1 MNLLI
6 TFLLIIVGLFVLVVL
21 GILLWMANFCI
32 QATGLLVEAKAIG
45 CKVGYGD
52 FLRMYFKKLNRR
64 FIVENL
70 KVLVRAG
77 VPVECEM
84 LEDHIQAGGNLTRVV
99 SASVSAIKAG
109 LPLSFQQIAAIDL
122 AGRDVMAAVDS
133 HVKPVVLVCPQP
145 VGREK
150 PHGIEAVAKD
160 GVKLI
165 VIANITVR
173 TRLDK
178 LVGGAGADTVIARV
192 GEGIV
197 SAIGRAESHRDIL
210 ADPSIITREIL
221 SKKLDENLQYEIVS
235 VDISE
240 LQVGENVNAR
250 LRSEQ
255 AAADKRIAQAKA
267 AQRHANA
274 RAAKQEMVSVT
285 MEMRGQVESSKA
297 AIPASMASALNTGRM
312 GNSVPVL
319 PLEPFNTKWQ

>member
-1 MNLLI
+1 MLFLEILGGLI
-6 TFLLIIVGLFVLVVL
+6 ALVFL
-21 GILLWMANFCI
+21 GIVVWLAFFCI
-32 QATGLLVEAKAIG
+32 KATGLLVEARAIG
-45 CKVGYGD
+45 CQVGYGD
-52 FLRMYFKKLNRR
+52 FLRMRFKKLDRR

-77 VPVECEM
+77 VPVECVK

-99 SASVSAIKAG
+99 SATVSAIKAG
-109 LPLSFQQIAAIDL
+109 LPLTFQQIAAIDL

-133 HVKPVVLVCPQP
+133 HVKPVVLVCPQS

-160 GVKLI
+160 GVKLS
-165 VIANITVR
+165 VIANVTVR

-235 VDISE
+235 VDISQ

-255 AAADKRIAQAKA
+255 AVADKRIAQAKA

-274 RAAKQEMVSVT
+274 RASKQGMVAIT
-285 MEMRGQVESSKA
+285 MDMKSQVESSQA
-297 AIPASMASALNTGRM
+297 AIPASMATALDNGQM
-312 GNSVPVL
+312 GSMMPVP
-319 PLEPFNTKWQ
+319 PIEPFNNKWK

>member
-1 MNLLI
+1 MTILLTI
-6 TFLLIIVGLFVLVVL
+6 LGVLFGLAIL
-21 GILLWMANFCI
+21 GIIGWLVLFCVN
-32 QATGLLVEAKAIG
+32 ATGLLLEAKTAG

-52 FLRMYFKKLNRR
+52 FLRMHFKKLDRR

-77 VPVECEM
+77 VPVECEL

-99 SASVSAIKAG
+99 SATVSAIKAG
-109 LPLSFQQIAAIDL
+109 LPLTFAQIAAIDL

-133 HVKPVVLVCPQP
+133 HVKPIVLVCPQP
-145 VGREK
+145 VGKEK

-160 GVKLI
+160 GVKLS

-173 TRLDK
+173 TRLDR
-178 LVGGAGADTVIARV
+178 LVGGAGAETVLARV

-197 SAIGRAESHRDIL
+197 SAIGRSETHRDIL
-210 ADPSIITREIL
+210 ADPGIITREIL

-235 VDISE
+235 VDISQ

-274 RAAKQEMVSVT
+274 RASKQEMVAMT
-285 MEMRGQVESSKA
+285 MDMKSQVESSQA
-297 AIPASMASALNTGRM
+297 AIPASMATAVAAGQM
-312 GNSVPVL
+312 GSMTPMA
-319 PLEPFNTKWQ
+319 PAGPFSNKWK

>member
-1 MNLLI
+1 MITLLEI
-6 TFLLIIVGLFVLVVL
+6 LGGLIALVLL
-21 GILLWMANFCI
+21 GIIGWLALFCI
-32 QATGLLVEAKAIG
+32 NATGLLVEAKAIG
-45 CKVGYGD
+45 CRVGYGD
-52 FLRMYFKKLNRR
+52 FLRMYFKKLDRR

-99 SASVSAIKAG
+99 AATVSATKAG

-133 HVKPVVLVCPQP
+133 HVKPVVLVCPQTI
-145 VGREK
+145 GKEK
-150 PHGIEAVAKD
+150 PRGIEAVAKD
-160 GVKLI
+160 GVKLS
-165 VIANITVR
+165 VVANITVR

-178 LVGGAGADTVIARV
+178 LVGGAGAETVIARV

-197 SAIGRAESHRDIL
+197 SAIGRADSHRDIL

-235 VDISE
+235 VDISQI
-240 LQVGENVNAR
+240 QVGENVNAR

-274 RAAKQEMVSVT
+274 RASKQEMVAIT
-285 MEMRGQVESSKA
+285 MDMKSQVESSQA
-297 AIPASMASALNTGRM
+297 AIPSSMASALAM
-312 GNSVPVL
+312 GQMGKKTPMVPI
-319 PLEPFNTKWQ
+319 EPFNNKWK

>member
-1 MNLLI
+1 MTILLTI
-6 TFLLIIVGLFVLVVL
+6 LGVLIILAIL
-21 GILLWMANFCI
+21 GIVGWLVLFCVN
-32 QATGLLVEAKAIG
+32 ATGLLVEAKAIG

-52 FLRMYFKKLNRR
+52 FLRMHFKKLDRR
-64 FIVENL
+64 YIVENL

-99 SASVSAIKAG
+99 SATVSAIKAG
-109 LPLSFQQIAAIDL
+109 LPLTFAQIAAIDL
-122 AGRDVMAAVDS
+122 AGRNVMAAVDS
-133 HVKPVVLVCPQP
+133 HVKPIVLVCPQP
-145 VGREK
+145 VGGEK
-150 PHGIEAVAKD
+150 PRGIEAVAKD
-160 GVKLI
+160 GVKLS

-173 TRLDK
+173 TRLDR

-210 ADPSIITREIL
+210 ADPSVITREIL

-235 VDISE
+235 VDISQ

-274 RAAKQEMVSVT
+274 RASKQEMVAIT
-285 MEMRGQVESSKA
+285 MDMKSQVESSQA
-297 AIPASMASALNTGRM
+297 SIPASMASAFAAGQM
-312 GNSVPVL
+312 GNRTPVT
-319 PLEPFNTKWQ
+319 PIEPFNNKWK

>member
-1 MNLLI
+1 MT
-6 TFLLIIVGLFVLVVL
+6 TFLVILGVVIILAAL
-21 GILLWMANFCI
+21 GIIGWLVLFCVN
-32 QATGLLVEAKAIG
+32 ATGLLVEAKAIG
-45 CKVGYGD
+45 CQVGYGD
-52 FLRMYFKKLNRR
+52 FLRMHFKKLDRR

-99 SASVSAIKAG
+99 SATVSAIKAG
-109 LPLSFQQIAAIDL
+109 LPLTFQKIAAIDL

-133 HVKPVVLVCPQP
+133 HVKPVVLVCPPP

-160 GVKLI
+160 GVKLS

-235 VDISE
+235 VDISQ

-274 RAAKQEMVSVT
+274 RASKQEMVAIT
-285 MEMRGQVESSKA
+285 MDMKSQVESSQA
-297 AIPASMASALNTGRM
+297 AIPASMASALDKGQM
-312 GNSVPVL
+312 GNWEPVA
-319 PLEPFNTKWQ
+319 PIEPFNNKWK

>member
-1 MNLLI
+1 MT
-6 TFLLIIVGLFVLVVL
+6 TFFVILGVLIILAAL
-21 GILLWMANFCI
+21 GIVGWLVLFCVN
-32 QATGLLVEAKAIG
+32 ATGLLVEAKAIG
-45 CKVGYGD
+45 CPVGYGD
-52 FLRMYFKKLNRR
+52 FLRMHFKKLNRR

-84 LEDHIQAGGNLTRVV
+84 LEDHMQAGGNLTRVV
-99 SASVSAIKAG
+99 SATVSAIKAG
-109 LPLSFQQIAAIDL
+109 LPLTFQQIAAIDL
-122 AGRDVMAAVDS
+122 AGRDVMSAVDS

-145 VGREK
+145 VGKEK

-160 GVKLI
+160 GVKLS

-178 LVGGAGADTVIARV
+178 LVGGAGADTVLARV

-235 VDISE
+235 VDISQ

-274 RAAKQEMVSVT
+274 KASKQEMLAIT
-285 MEMRGQVESSKA
+285 MDMKSQVESSQA
-297 AIPASMASALNTGRM
+297 AIPASMATALGKGQMGSAT
-312 GNSVPVL
+312 PVA
-319 PLEPFNTKWQ
+319 PIEPFNNKWK